1 MEMKF
6 EPKIGDVRQ
15 TLKTYCWARAQHRL
29 RLKDY
34 SAGFSSAVLLI
45 AVETDVEPGRVA
57 AVLAGGFSSPDTQ
70 KRLAAWCGLK
80 LAQKHGKPVLV
91 ADPDASFDRGPG
103 GGVAPVPIDEARRRI
118 CLRLGEVLHAAGDRL
133 FQEAGCA

>member
-1 MEMKF
+1 MEMTFK
-6 EPKIGDVRQ
+6 PKIGDVRQ
-15 TLKTYCWARAQHRL
+15 TLKTFCWARAQHRL
-29 RLKDY
+29 RLADY
-34 SAGFSSAVLLI
+34 TCGFARAVALI
-45 AVETDVEPGRVA
+45 AGETGVEPGRVA

-70 KRLAAWCGLK
+70 QRLAAWCGLK

-118 CLRLGEVLHAAGDRL
+118 AKRLGEVLHAAGDRL
-133 FQEAGCA
+133 LQEAGAV